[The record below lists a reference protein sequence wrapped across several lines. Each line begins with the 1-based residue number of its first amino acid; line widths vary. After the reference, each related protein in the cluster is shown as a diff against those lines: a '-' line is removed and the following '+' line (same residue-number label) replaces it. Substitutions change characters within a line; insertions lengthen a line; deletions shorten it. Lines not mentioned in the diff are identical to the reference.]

1 MGEEIAFR
9 SLVEAD
15 LLLVH
20 RWLNNPEVAR
30 WYGLDPD
37 KRTYPEFEEVAAEY
51 MPRIR
56 GEKPTLCYIISV
68 GAADVG
74 YIQCYRIGDY
84 PPYAAVLAHDDDAWG
99 IDMFIGED
107 AYRGRGFGAAVLRQ
121 FVENEV
127 LPRPGVT
134 GVVIA
139 PNPANQRA
147 IRSYEKAGFRYLRT
161 VWVAEENDHEYVM
174 VWPLESVSGD

>member
-1 MGEEIAFR
+1 MTVEITFR
-9 SLVEAD
+9 PLTELD
-15 LLLVH
+15 LPLVH

-37 KRTYPEFEEVAAEY
+37 KKTYPEFEEVAAEY
-51 MPRIR
+51 MPRIQ
-56 GEKPTLCYIISV
+56 GEKPTLCYVIV
-68 GAADVG
+68 MGGVDAG

-84 PPYAAVLAHDDDAWG
+84 PPYAVALDYDEDAWG

-107 AYRGRGFGAAVLRQ
+107 AYRGRGLGAAALRQ

-127 LPRPGVT
+127 LTRPDVT

-147 IRSYEKAGFRYLRT
+147 IRSYERAGFRYLWT